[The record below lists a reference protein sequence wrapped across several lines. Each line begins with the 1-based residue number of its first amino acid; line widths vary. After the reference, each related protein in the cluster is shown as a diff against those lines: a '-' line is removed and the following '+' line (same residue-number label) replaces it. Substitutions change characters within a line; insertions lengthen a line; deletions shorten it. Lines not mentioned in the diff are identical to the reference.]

1 MSGLA
6 ARLLPFKNRAR
17 SAASA
22 LDREAVPARVMAP
35 RMLFV
40 ACSAGL
46 LLFGLLMI
54 YSSSSI
60 VGLTSKAYGND
71 PSYFLVRQIAF
82 SVAGLVF
89 ATALAV
95 FDYRRWQGIAL
106 KVMWVLTLLSLVLV
120 YTPIAGHDA
129 YGATRWI
136 AMGPFSLQ
144 PSEFAKVTVLLTAAL
159 IAQKRFE
166 EESIDNVQALKLLVG
181 GVAVP
186 MALILFQPDK
196 GTTGVLAVTLLVMA
210 YLAGVPMRKVFL
222 ILLAGVG
229 VAAVLAL
236 RDEYSR
242 ARVMTMFDP
251 FSDEF
256 GAGYQLVQGFYA
268 LGSGGVT
275 GVGIGLSR
283 QKYNYLPMA
292 HNDFI
297 FAVVGEEL
305 GFVGALLMILT
316 FCALLWAGLKI
327 AENAPDL
334 MGRLIAAGC
343 TSLIVIQL
351 LLNVCGVIGIFPLSG
366 KPVPFVSYGGSS
378 IISTLM
384 LVGLVLSVSFRST
397 LPQTRY
403 EERRSKLRLAVD
415 DTASDA
421 FSAHVGGS
429 TAGRAMPRST
439 RLAGTRQA
447 NATLA
452 SDRSE
457 SARSDLRIVDGG
469 ARSARLAGRTSVDS
483 SGRRRIDLGPS
494 AAERLRSTRRKK

>member
-1 MSGLA
+1 MSGLVA
-6 ARLLPFKNRAR
+6 HLLPFKNH
-17 SAASA
+17 ASETVGA
-22 LDREAVPARVMAP
+22 LDAEGVPARIMLP
-35 RMLFV
+35 RILFI
-40 ACSAGL
+40 ACSMGL

-71 PSYFLVRQIAF
+71 PSYFLVRQIGF

-89 ATALAV
+89 ATALAI
-95 FDYRRWQGIAL
+95 FDYRRWRGIAL
-106 KVMWVLTLLSLVLV
+106 KVVWVLTFLSLVLV

-144 PSEFAKVTVLLTAAL
+144 PSEFAKVTVLLTASL

-166 EESIDNVQALKLLVG
+166 EGSIDDRQALKLLAG
-181 GVAVP
+181 GVVLP
-186 MALILFQPDK
+186 MGLILFQPDK

-229 VAAVLAL
+229 IAAVLAL

-242 ARVMTMFDP
+242 ARIMTMFDP

-305 GFVGALLMILT
+305 GFVGAMLMILA
-316 FCALLWAGLKI
+316 FGVLLWAGLKI
-327 AENAPDL
+327 AENASDL

-343 TSLIVIQL
+343 TTLIVVQL
-351 LLNVCGVIGIFPLSG
+351 LLNVSGVIGIFPLSG

-384 LVGLVLSVSFRST
+384 LVGLVLSVSFRSA

-403 EERRSKLRLAVD
+403 EVRRSKLRIATD
-415 DTASDA
+415 ETEADT
-421 FSAHVGGS
+421 FSAHAGSS
-429 TAGRAMPRST
+429 TAGRVMPRST
-439 RLAGTRQA
+439 RLASAGRADAPVTDA
-447 NATLA
+447 H
-452 SDRSE
+452 SE
-457 SARSDLRIVDGG
+457 SPRSDLRVVNGG
-469 ARSARLAGRTSVDS
+469 ARSARLAGRVSVDS

-494 AAERLRSTRRKK
+494 AAERLRSTRRNK

>member
-6 ARLLPFKNRAR
+6 ARLLPFRDRA
-17 SAASA
+17 SAASSA
-22 LDREAVPARVMAP
+22 LEGEGVPARIMAP
-35 RMLFV
+35 RILFI
-40 ACSAGL
+40 ACSTGL

-60 VGLTSKAYGND
+60 VGLTSKAYGYD

-89 ATALAV
+89 AAALAI
-95 FDYRRWQGIAL
+95 FDYRRWQGTAL
-106 KVMWVLTLLSLVLV
+106 KVMWVLTFLSLVLV

-144 PSEFAKVTVLLTAAL
+144 PSEFAKVTVLLTGAL

-166 EESIDNVQALKLLVG
+166 EGSIDNAQAVKLLLG

-186 MALILFQPDK
+186 MLLILFQPDK

-210 YLAGVPMRKVFL
+210 YLAGVPMRKILL

-268 LGSGGVT
+268 LGSGGLT

-305 GFVGALLMILT
+305 GFVGALLMIAT
-316 FCALLWAGLKI
+316 FCVLLWAGLKI

-334 MGRLIAAGC
+334 MGRLVAAGC
-343 TSLIVIQL
+343 TTLIVVQL

-384 LVGLVLSVSFRST
+384 LSGLVVSVSFRST
-397 LPQTRY
+397 LPKTRY
-403 EERRSKLRLAVD
+403 EERRSKLRIAAD
-415 DTASDA
+415 DTSDNA
-421 FSAHVGGS
+421 FSAYAGGS
-429 TAGRAMPRST
+429 TAGRPMPRST
-439 RLAGTRQA
+439 RLAGARRA
-447 NATLA
+447 EGLATGERA
-452 SDRSE
+452 E
-457 SARSDLRIVDGG
+457 PARSDLRIVDGG
-469 ARSARLAGRTSVDS
+469 GRTAKRAGRVSVDS

-494 AAERLRSTRRKK
+494 ASERLRSTRRKR